1 MKCKTKKIGVKV
13 ISQDDFETFKITKMF
28 NNGDWNY
35 FLIIHIMDFLEM
47 SGDYG
52 MDKEGNKYRY
62 CAEISAVSREAA
74 KDKWSDFARQ
84 YEDLKK
90 FSSFEELLAAKVKY
104 CDTSKSWNE
113 QTIACELC
121 QYGLAAT
128 LWQFV
133 SMNKR
138 TVSTEANKMLPQINM
153 LFGFFMDKPINLI
166 GDTGWDFIAGNI
178 GLKLK

>member
-1 MKCKTKKIGVKV
+1 MKKCKTKKLGVIIV
-13 ISQDDFETFKITKMF
+13 SHCDSETFKITKML

-35 FLIIHIMDFLEM
+35 FLIVHIIDLLEF
-47 SGDYG
+47 DVTI
-52 MDKEGNKYRY
+52 ENNKRY
-62 CAEISAVSREAA
+62 LAEIDAVSREAA

-84 YEDLKK
+84 YEDLEK

-138 TVSTEANKMLPQINM
+138 TVSTEANILLAQINM

>member
-1 MKCKTKKIGVKV
+1 MKCKTKKFGVKV
-13 ISQDDFETFKITKMF
+13 ISQDDSETFKITKMF

-35 FLIIHIMDFLEM
+35 FLIIHIMDFLEI

-52 MDKEGNKYRY
+52 VWEGNKYRY
-62 CAEISAVSREAA
+62 CAEINAVSREAA

-84 YEDLKK
+84 YGNEK

-113 QTIACELC
+113 QIVACELC
-121 QYGLAAT
+121 QFGIDAT

-153 LFGFFMDKPINLI
+153 V
-166 GDTGWDFIAGNI
+166 
-178 GLKLK
+178 